1 MLAAIPQEA
10 TMSSGQ
16 DSSHLF
22 LIVEDMGMQSKLVIQ
37 ANWAMG
43 TRGLWEVSDTCVLS
57 TGEITLCLFFSVSR
71 AYNTNLGDY
80 LGLGS

>member
-43 TRGLWEVSDTCVLS
+43 THEGFGRSQIHAPCQQEKLPSACSSLS
-57 TGEITLCLFFSVSR
+57 PEPTTGI
-71 AYNTNLGDY
+71 
-80 LGLGS
+80 